1 MATKLLIPI
10 QSVAIRQALQTL
22 QRSRFHNGEVARA
35 KFLQSKVLRELNQ
48 VEAARCSLQES
59 IEIRRQLVR
68 NDVRLAEVLNELD
81 YDELVVIW
89 RR

>member
-1 MATKLLIPI
+1 MLLIPI
-10 QSVAIRQALQTL
+10 ESVAIRQALQTL

-35 KFLQSKVLRELNQ
+35 KFLQSKVLLELNQ
-48 VEAARCSLQES
+48 VEAAECALQES
-59 IEIRRQLVR
+59 IEIRRHLVPSDTR
-68 NDVRLAEVLNELD
+68 PAEALNELD

>member
-1 MATKLLIPI
+1 MLLISI
-10 QSVAIRQALQTL
+10 HSVAIRQALQTL

-35 KFLQSKVLRELNQ
+35 KFLQSKILREMNQ
-48 VEAARCSLQES
+48 IEAATCALQES

-68 NDVRLAEVLNELD
+68 NDMRPAEVLNELD